1 MLRVIHSGVEL
12 SSGFGRFDY
21 PNEVG
26 PGVYDTRRATWCR
39 RRRPCRPRL
48 TEPAAGAAQRGAP
61 RWGATGWTCRASGPG
76 PAGFAPAKSVSS
88 ATVVILP
95 AGA

>member
-1 MLRVIHSGVEL
+1 MLRVIHSGMEL

-48 TEPAAGAAQRGAP
+48 TEPAGAAQRGAP
-61 RWGATGWTCRASGPG
+61 HGAATGWICRASGPG
-76 PAGFAPAKSVSS
+76 PAGFAPAKSVS
-88 ATVVILP
+88 AAVVILP